1 MRRPFGYERSRWPG
15 GGPTGSREPHLGRGL
30 QRPLPPAFDAPGE
43 TSLVGTW
50 EDTLGT
56 RQWSHREGPVES
68 LTLAAPLEEMLP
80 ETL

>member
-1 MRRPFGYERSRWPG
+1 MREADGRAGAPLGAGATPGTWPSG
-15 GGPTGSREPHLGRGL
+15 
-30 QRPLPPAFDAPGE
+30 PLPPAFDALGE

-50 EDTLGT
+50 EDSLGT